1 MHSVLCTVSNVNDLA
16 SYRIFENSALSLF
29 PSKYI
34 IVRNSIFNCPFPHSI
49 EIATNV
55 ERAKVWPRITR
66 LIGEFMESYHAD
78 VDLTHD
84 VHT

>member
-1 MHSVLCTVSNVNDLA
+1 MILPNRHVS
-16 SYRIFENSALSLF
+16 ENSSLPPF
-29 PSKYI
+29 RSKDI
-34 IVRNSIFNCPFPHSI
+34 IVRNSILDRPFPHSI

-55 ERAKVWPRITR
+55 ERAKIWPWIAGFV
-66 LIGEFMESYHAD
+66 GELMESYHAD